1 MTEAANVKSLYL
13 AWQGPNRMW
22 FPVGRLDADATHNRY
37 VFAYTKGALHAEKE
51 VGFRALPPFPDF
63 HEKYRAAELF
73 PLFKN
78 RVLDSSRKNFSEY
91 LESLGLEHN
100 DPIEILA
107 VTGGE
112 RRTDNLEVFPRI
124 VKDAAGAFSCRFFL
138 HGLRY
143 MSEEARARVMNLKS
157 DEQLGVSIELTNPVT
172 RVGIQL
178 TTRPDYHFIGWTPHY
193 LVPDLINA
201 TAAMDMIAARVVRVN
216 VDDVPLN
223 RRVLI
228 EFSGK
233 LPKEVT
239 PMSGPQFQL
248 IDGARAAA

>member
-1 MTEAANVKSLYL
+1 MKSLYL
-13 AWQGPNRMW
+13 AWQGPDRKW
-22 FPVGRLDADATHNRY
+22 FPVGRLDADAAQDRY
-37 VFAYTKGALHAEKE
+37 FFGYTKGALTAEKA
-51 VGFRALPPFPDF
+51 VGFRPLPAFPDF
-63 HEKYRAAELF
+63 RAEYESPELF

-78 RVLDSSRKNFSEY
+78 RVLDPNRKNFSEY

-112 RRTDNLEVFPRI
+112 RQTDNLEVFPKI
-124 VKDAAGAFSCRFFL
+124 VKDESGAFVCRFFL
-138 HGLRY
+138 HGLRH
-143 MSEEARARVMNLKS
+143 MSEEARARALTLKAG
-157 DEQLGVSIELTNPVT
+157 DQLGVSVELTNPAT

-178 TTRPDYHFIGWTPHY
+178 TTLPEYHFIGWTPHY
-193 LVPDLINA
+193 LVPDLLKA
-201 TAAMDMIAARVVRVN
+201 TVDVALISARVVRVN
-216 VDDVPLN
+216 MDDVPIN

-239 PMSGPQFQL
+239 PMSDKQFQL
-248 IDGARAAA
+248 VTPKRVAA

>member
-1 MTEAANVKSLYL
+1 MTEAPNVKSLYL

-22 FPVGRLDADATHNRY
+22 FPVGRLDADVAHNHY
-37 VFAYTKGALHAEKE
+37 VFGYTKGALRAERE
-51 VGFRALPPFPDF
+51 VGFRALPPFPDL
-63 HEKYRAAELF
+63 HEEYEAKELF

-78 RVLDSSRKNFSEY
+78 RVLDSSRRNFSEY

-124 VKDAAGAFSCRFFL
+124 VKDAAGEFSCRFFL
-138 HGLRY
+138 HGLRH
-143 MSEEARARVMNLKS
+143 MSEEARARAMSLKPN
-157 DEQLGVSIELTNPVT
+157 EQLGVSIELTNPVT
-172 RVGIQL
+172 KLGIQL

-193 LVPDLINA
+193 LVRDLLGA
-201 TAAMDMIAARVVRVN
+201 TSAMDMIAAKVVRVN
-216 VDDVPLN
+216 MDDVPLN

-239 PMSGPQFQL
+239 PMSDPQFQL
-248 IDGARAAA
+248 INQSRAAA